1 MNYVLWASQQPQHCV
16 SGWDCVCA
24 GGCPP
29 SSWRPLCVGSS
40 PNMTELSLLTQGD
53 WAEGTTAHNRGTMA
67 APLVLMGDTC
77 NRIRVR
83 TPGGGTT
90 WGDGTSVP
98 PIPNPKPETPTP
110 PCPVPLHQTCTK
122 PGLCCRGTEAAH
134 HDVLTLVTCTGCP
147 RLCGT
152 VLFLIQISPYFPL
165 TFYLT
170 ILFFLWMCCLT

>member
-1 MNYVLWASQQPQHCV
+1 MNYGSVLWASHHPQHCV

-53 WAEGTTAHNRGTMA
+53 WAEGTAAHNRGTMA

-83 TPGGGTT
+83 TPGGGPH
-90 WGDGTSVP
+90 GEMVHQSRP
-98 PIPNPKPETPTP
+98 SPNPKPQ
-110 PCPVPLHQTCTK
+110 PLPILSHSIKLAQNQESAVE
-122 PGLCCRGTEAAH
+122 TEAAH
-134 HDVLTLVTCTGCP
+134 HDVWTALTCTVCP
-147 RLCGT
+147 L
-152 VLFLIQISPYFPL
+152 V
-165 TFYLT
+165 
-170 ILFFLWMCCLT
+170 